1 MSLWTCI
8 LLYRSGDA
16 LGAGGGPAR
25 DALLRPA
32 QGWGILALL
41 PCSLSGVGGGCWLI
55 PSLLRLGEA
64 SPSRSSYFTFNRVSS
79 WLPLG
84 RVKFLLSDF
93 FMKVLNVMN
102 FLSWLF
108 SLCSLSLGMLYLDFC

>member
-93 FMKVLNVMN
+93 FIFK
-102 FLSWLF
+102 F
-108 SLCSLSLGMLYLDFC
+108 